1 MCFCFNVLSSTLFLE
16 SLFPSETTLKR
27 NSVLLLSLSKPHGT
41 SLWPIW
47 RPPILMALLRECRG
61 VGRGEPCTG
70 SLPDQM
76 SQLVSNKTTAGLL
89 PSHALVF
96 VSSLEQEG
104 FFFSN
109 HPQRVFSYCLTDLR
123 NRNVVCFP
131 TSLAPSSPVFCLGE
145 IQGIYDMW
153 CLVWTIE
160 YGSGVEF

>member
-1 MCFCFNVLSSTLFLE
+1 METLTPKMCFCFNVLSSTLFPGVSVPVRDHPEKKFCVTFVTLHTPRDK
-16 SLFPSETTLKR
+16 SLA
-27 NSVLLLSLSKPHGT
+27 NMAT
-41 SLWPIW
+41 SHSDGFAQ
-47 RPPILMALLRECRG
+47 RMHG

-104 FFFSN
+104 FFVSN

-153 CLVWTIE
+153 CLV
-160 YGSGVEF
+160 